1 MNGVWTPRSS
11 IGPVISVDS
20 TTASDN
26 AAAWLKAL
34 VFTGQLG
41 PGDRLPPERDLAIQ
55 LGIGRMTLRL
65 ALKSLETSGYIVT
78 TRGARGGSRVADVNA
93 LSAAWHEWMRH
104 NGPQVEQIF
113 ELRMILETQVASLA
127 AQRAT
132 PADIRAIE
140 ATLEDAGPNRL
151 LKSDALPPGR
161 DGRVRDKDAGGARS
175 SATGATEDAVSRR
188 SVRSGGPGFA
198 FQQPPNEES
207 LIRWHTAF
215 HDTLGAATHNERLQ
229 RAVREVGSEIFLPV
243 AQVQDE
249 PLLSEIRALHEG
261 ILEAVRAGDATRAE
275 RLMREHLEYTQRTFF
290 RAG

>member
-1 MNGVWTPRSS
+1 
-11 IGPVISVDS
+11 VDS

-26 AAAWLKAL
+26 TAAWLKAL

-41 PGDRLPPERDLAIQ
+41 PSDRLPPERDLALQ

-78 TRGARGGSRVADVNA
+78 SRGAHGGSRVADVDA
-93 LSAAWHEWMRH
+93 LSAAWHEWMHR

-132 PADIRAIE
+132 PDDIRVIE
-140 ATLEDAGPNRL
+140 ATLEDAGPH
-151 LKSDALPPGR
+151 PP
-161 DGRVRDKDAGGARS
+161 A
-175 SATGATEDAVSRR
+175 
-188 SVRSGGPGFA
+188 RSGGQGFV

-215 HDTLGAATHNERLQ
+215 HDALGAATHNERLQ

-261 ILEAVRAGDATRAE
+261 ILDAVRAGDAARAE

-290 RAG
+290 KA

>member
-1 MNGVWTPRSS
+1 MNRVWAPSLS
-11 IGPVISVDS
+11 AGPVISVDS

-41 PGDRLPPERDLAIQ
+41 PGDRLPAERDLAIQ

-78 TRGARGGSRVADVNA
+78 TRGARGGSRVTDIDA
-93 LSAAWHEWMRH
+93 LTAAWHDWMRR

-113 ELRMILETQVASLA
+113 ELRMILETQVAGLA

-140 ATLEDAGPNRL
+140 ATLEN
-151 LKSDALPPGR
+151 
-161 DGRVRDKDAGGARS
+161 
-175 SATGATEDAVSRR
+175 TGTT
-188 SVRSGGPGFA
+188 
-198 FQQPPNEES
+198 EES

-215 HDTLGAATHNERLQ
+215 HDALGAATHNERLQ
-229 RAVREVGSEIFLPV
+229 RAVRELGSEIFLPV
-243 AQVQDE
+243 AQVRDE
-249 PLLSEIRALHEG
+249 PLLVEIRALHQG
-261 ILEAVRAGDATRAE
+261 ILDAVRAGDAARAE

-290 RAG
+290 KA

>member
-1 MNGVWTPRSS
+1 VRSGGQGFAFQQPPG

-26 AAAWLKAL
+26 TAAWLKAL

-41 PGDRLPPERDLAIQ
+41 PGDRLPAERDLAIQ

-65 ALKSLETSGYIVT
+65 ALKSLETAGYIVT
-78 TRGARGGSRVADVNA
+78 TRGAHGGSRVANVNA
-93 LSAAWHEWMRH
+93 LSAAWHDWIRR
-104 NGPQVEQIF
+104 NALQVKQIF
-113 ELRMILETQVASLA
+113 ELRMILETQVASFA

-132 PADIRAIE
+132 PDDIRAIE
-140 ATLEDAGPNRL
+140 VTLEDAGP
-151 LKSDALPPGR
+151 
-161 DGRVRDKDAGGARS
+161 
-175 SATGATEDAVSRR
+175 T
-188 SVRSGGPGFA
+188 
-198 FQQPPNEES
+198 EES

-215 HDTLGAATHNERLQ
+215 HDALGAATHNDRLQ
-229 RAVREVGSEIFLPV
+229 RAVRELGSEIFLPV

-249 PLLSEIRALHEG
+249 PLLVEIRALHQG
-261 ILEAVRAGDATRAE
+261 ILDAVRGGDAARAE